1 MANKFLDDNGLLYF
15 WQKIVNKFVAK
26 EDGKGLS
33 SNDYTATEKTK
44 LSGIADGANKTT
56 VTDNL
61 TSTSTTDALSANQGK
76 VLDDK
81 IKAINT
87 NLGELGAGDM
97 LKSTYD
103 VDDNGQVD
111 KADDTDKLGG
121 QLPAYYAKA
130 ADIPEN
136 VSDLT
141 NDANYIKTSEVE
153 TKINT
158 LTNDIDTKLAKKAND
173 DDLATVA
180 KTGSYNDL
188 TDKPTD
194 FAPSSH
200 NHAMTDVTGLEDA
213 LAGKS
218 ATGHKHTTSDITD
231 FSTEMAKKANASHTH
246 EITNV
251 NGLQTKL
258 DNMVA
263 VAEGK
268 RTSYVFDTVD
278 DMNTWV
284 ANTSNTTNLKTGD
297 VFLIRATDVPDYWW
311 DATTSSVQILE
322 TTKVDLTTITNAEI
336 DTIVAS

>member
-1 MANKFLDDNGLLYF
+1 MANKFLDNNGLLYF

-33 SNDYTATEKTK
+33 SNDYTTTEKTK

-61 TSTSTTDALSANQGK
+61 TSISATDALSANQGK
-76 VLDDK
+76 VLDEK

-103 VDDNGQVD
+103 IDNNGQVD
-111 KADDTDKLGG
+111 KADDADKLGG

-130 ADIPEN
+130 TDIPEN
-136 VSDLT
+136 VSELE

-153 TKINT
+153 TKIET
-158 LTNDIDTKLAKKAND
+158 LTNDIDTKFAKKAND
-173 DDLATVA
+173 ADLAKVA

-188 TDKPTD
+188 ADKPED
-194 FAPSSH
+194 FAPTEH
-200 NHAMTDVTGLEDA
+200 THKMADVTGLTDA
-213 LAGKS
+213 LAEKS

-231 FSTEMAKKANASHTH
+231 FSTEMAKKANTSHTH
-246 EITNV
+246 EIANV

-268 RTSYVFDTVD
+268 RSSYVFDTVD
-278 DMNTWV
+278 AMNTWV
-284 ANTSNTTNLKTGD
+284 GNSSNTANLKTGD

-322 TTKVDLTTITNAEI
+322 TTKVDLTIITNSEI